1 MGFSWIILGF
11 LGILRCNMGVVQKK
25 CHQWRNPLK
34 KPISERFFGKKWEYM
49 GLTGIF
55 MGFLGI
61 LWYNMGV
68 VPQKCN
74 KWRNFLE
81 KLISEKF
88 FGIIWDL
95 VGLLWD
101 FLGYCCLT
109 WVLYHRDVISG
120 EIFGKTSFRKVF
132 LGIYGIKLDYYGISW
147 DIVL

>member
-1 MGFSWIILGF
+1 
-11 LGILRCNMGVVQKK
+11 
-25 CHQWRNPLK
+25 
-34 KPISERFFGKKWEYM
+34 M

-88 FGIIWDL
+88 FGKKWEYM
-95 VGLLWD
+95 GLTGIFMGLFGVLWCNM
-101 FLGYCCLT
+101 G
-109 WVLYHRDVISG
+109 VVP
-120 EIFGKTSFRKVF
+120 
-132 LGIYGIKLDYYGISW
+132 
-147 DIVL
+147 